1 MNGGSR
7 RERGPLRAA
16 GSRGRVALAAAIV
29 VALGAAL
36 PARAADP
43 RLGVF
48 YFPGWKDGARGLA
61 HPRPWEPIRRYPE
74 REPLLGWYDEGQPAV
89 MEQHLGWMAD
99 HGIGFVVFDWYWDGS
114 RPVLDHALRAY
125 GTSRGKAR
133 VPYAI
138 LWANHGEQVLG
149 EAQIAAMAAH
159 LAREHFQRP
168 EYLKV
173 DGRPLLFLFSPEI
186 LDRNAQALQV
196 PHARLTG
203 LIQSAAQAAGL
214 PGVLLAGAA
223 GGGTHPVTQ
232 NARHW
237 GYGAHF
243 AYNYSAGMAGTRG
256 QPRGTHSYAE
266 LDEVYR
272 EHWNWFM
279 QRGERPYIVPMTS
292 GWDRR
297 PWGGSEDPRR
307 DGSVST
313 VAQFRQHLQAGHDTI
328 RRHPDKT
335 LGLGVLCCWNEFGEG
350 SYIEPT
356 RALGLQYLQ
365 AVKAVF
371 GGRP

>member
-1 MNGGSR
+1 MN
-7 RERGPLRAA
+7 AA
-16 GSRGRVALAAAIV
+16 AARGRGRWLAGWLVAMLT
-29 VALGAAL
+29 LLAAL
-36 PARAADP
+36 PAPAADP

-48 YFPGWKDGARGLA
+48 YFPGWKEGAPGLPY
-61 HPRPWEPIRRYPE
+61 PRPWEPIKRYPE

-89 MEQHLGWMAD
+89 MEQHLAWMAG
-99 HGIGFVVFDWYWDGS
+99 HGVSFVVFDWYWDGS
-114 RPVLDHALRAY
+114 RPVLDHALRNYTA
-125 GTSRGKAR
+125 SRGKAQ

-138 LWANHGEQVLG
+138 LWANHGEKVLG
-149 EAQIAAMAAH
+149 EAEIAAMAGH
-159 LAREHFQRP
+159 LAREHFRRP

-173 DGRPLLFLFSPEI
+173 NGRPLLFLLSPEI
-186 LDRNAQALQV
+186 LEANAQALRV

-203 LIQSAAQAAGL
+203 LIQAAAQAAGL
-214 PGVLLAGAA
+214 PGVLLAGGA
-223 GGGTHPVTQ
+223 GGGANPVTR
-232 NARHW
+232 NARQW

-243 AYNYSAGMAGTRG
+243 VYNYSAGMAGTRG

-279 QRGERPYIVPMTS
+279 QRGELPYVVPMTS
-292 GWDRR
+292 GWDKR
-297 PWGGSEDPRR
+297 PWGGSADPKR
-307 DGSVST
+307 DGSVAT
-313 VAQFRQHLQAGHDTI
+313 LEQFTQHLSAGHALI

-356 RALGLQYLQ
+356 KAQGLKVLE

-371 GGRP
+371 GSRP